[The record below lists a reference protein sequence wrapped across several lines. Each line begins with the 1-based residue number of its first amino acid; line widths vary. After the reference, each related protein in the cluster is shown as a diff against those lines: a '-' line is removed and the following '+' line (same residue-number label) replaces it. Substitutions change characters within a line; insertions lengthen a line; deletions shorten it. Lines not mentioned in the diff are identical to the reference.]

1 LHRLGRRQESVVRK
15 ALALLVMGTL
25 AATGA
30 PAATSTDDPLV
41 FVTMHYASR
50 TQLQAIASR
59 FQHVAIDEKTHTIGV
74 EATQDELKELRL
86 DGYDATIDEPAT
98 LRMRQAEAYWS
109 SARTSIRPSAITGY
123 PCYRTVTET
132 YATMDQLA
140 RSHPSLARVVDI
152 GPSWLENEAP
162 GTGHRMRALELSN
175 RATGFSSKPAM
186 VVFASIHARE
196 YTPAELLTRFA
207 EGLVNGYGTDPEAT
221 WLLDN
226 FRFHL
231 ILQANPDGRVKAEHG
246 LSWRKNV
253 DDSNGHCSA
262 TSYGIDLN
270 RNFSF
275 QWNGTPG
282 GSSGNACAGTY
293 RGPWRLSETESQDLL
308 RYVAGARDST
318 GVYRGG
324 VLPDRRG
331 DAVGSAAPSSYRG
344 MFLDLHSYSR
354 VVLWPWSYT
363 SAASPNATAL
373 RTLGRRL
380 AWYNGYMPEQWS
392 RMYAA
397 DGTDTDTMYGL
408 LGVPSY
414 TIELGVAFFE
424 SCSTFEGSTLPK
436 NLQALRFAARN
447 LWAPYLY
454 PSGPTTTALSVSP
467 TRLAAGTPVTVSA
480 TLNDARFS
488 TRNGVEAVQA
498 IRSAAAFLDHTP
510 WASTATAHPMATGDG
525 RFDETV
531 ETAGVRLSTS
541 GLAPGRHVVFVQGTD
556 ASGRAGTPQAVYFIV
571 Q

>member
-1 LHRLGRRQESVVRK
+1 MPVRHHSGRL
-15 ALALLVMGTL
+15 ALAAAML
-25 AATGA
+25 ALA
-30 PAATSTDDPLV
+30 PALAITAAAQSDDPLV

-50 TQLQAIASR
+50 AQLQEIGSR
-59 FQHVAIDEKTHTIGV
+59 FQHLAIDEKTHTIGV
-74 EATQDELKELRL
+74 EATRDELAELRL
-86 DGYDATIDEPAT
+86 DGFDATVDAAAT
-98 LRMRQAEAYWS
+98 QRMRQAEASWNGG
-109 SARTSIRPSAITGY
+109 RTRVHPSTITGY
-123 PCYRTVTET
+123 PCYRTVVET
-132 YATMDQLA
+132 YATMDYLA
-140 RSHPSLARVVDI
+140 QSHPALARVVDI
-152 GPSWLENEAP
+152 GPSWLEEHAP
-162 GTGHRMRALELSN
+162 GTGHRMRALVLTN
-175 RATGFSSKPAM
+175 RATGVSSKPAM

-231 ILQANPDGRVKAEHG
+231 ILQANPDGRVKAERG

-262 TSYGIDLN
+262 TSYGVDLN
-270 RNFSF
+270 RNFPF
-275 QWNGTPG
+275 KWHQTPG
-282 GSSGNACAGTY
+282 GSSGDACAVSY
-293 RGPWRLSETESQDLL
+293 RGPSSTSETESQDLL
-308 RYVAGARDST
+308 RYVAGTPDST

-324 VLPDRRG
+324 VLPDRRA
-331 DAVGSAAPSSYRG
+331 DGSAAPSSYRG
-344 MFLDLHSYSR
+344 LFLDLHSYSQ

-363 SAASPNATAL
+363 DAAAPNATAL

-380 AWYNGYMPEQWS
+380 AWYNGYLPEQWS
-392 RMYAA
+392 RLYAR

-414 TIELGVAFFE
+414 TIELGLAFFE
-424 SCSTFEGSTLPK
+424 SCSSFESSTLPR

-447 LWAPYLY
+447 LQAPYLY

-467 TRLAAGTPVTVSA
+467 TRVVAGTPVTISA

-488 TRNGVEAVQA
+488 TRNGIEAVQP
-498 IRSAAAFLDHTP
+498 IRSAAAFLDQTP
-510 WASTATAHPMATGDG
+510 WASTASAHAMTASDG
-525 RFDETV
+525 RFDQ
-531 ETAGVRLSTS
+531 TAEAATVRLSTS

-556 ASGRAGTPQAVYFIV
+556 AGGRAGTPQATYFTV